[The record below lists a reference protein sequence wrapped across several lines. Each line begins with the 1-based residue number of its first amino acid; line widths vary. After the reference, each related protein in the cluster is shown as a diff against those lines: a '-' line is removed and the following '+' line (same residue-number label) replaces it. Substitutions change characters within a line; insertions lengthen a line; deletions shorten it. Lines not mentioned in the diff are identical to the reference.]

1 MAAEAPAEVETPV
14 AFVPQD
20 LHTPTIDI
28 DLPSSVLQAIKPP
41 SILYDMVSSPEP
53 FPETFPE
60 TFVEVPTGAPSS
72 PTFSISTVSD
82 LVPTELDGDIV
93 NSGGER
99 MATRHDIFY
108 FEDGN
113 VEVACG
119 DTLFRV
125 HSTVVSFSSPKLRD
139 MLSPSTPLNAPTPE
153 GRHRI
158 IANDNSEDF
167 AILLKMIYTPG

>member
-1 MAAEAPAEVETPV
+1 MRSFVDQLCTHVLRWFLIAAAE
-14 AFVPQD
+14 D
-20 LHTPTIDI
+20 LHAHSYSNN
-28 DLPSSVLQAIKPP
+28 SSVTNELIKPP
-41 SILYDMVSSPEP
+41 SILHDVVSSPEP
-53 FPETFPE
+53 FPETF
-60 TFVEVPTGAPSS
+60 VEVPTGTPSS

-119 DTLFRV
+119 DTPFRV

-139 MLSPSTPLNAPTPE
+139 VLSPSTPLNAPTPE

-158 IANDNSEDF
+158 IAKDNSEDF